1 MSTLSAPSTLSLSA
15 LPASQAAPLPTTMQA
30 IVFDDFGGPEVLV
43 PRDLPIPEVRPHDL
57 LVRNASIGVNRAD
70 LLHRKGAYGRA
81 YFGDADTMGLEI
93 AGTVEAVGPQVQGF
107 AVGDRVMGI
116 VGGGAYAE
124 WSRIDHRMA
133 MHVPQG
139 LDLVEAGAIAEVFV
153 TAHEALFHLAGLRA
167 GESVLI
173 HAAAGGV
180 GSAAVQLAHAAGA
193 RVFATASGDKREAV
207 LGFGADVC
215 IDYRS
220 EDFQT
225 VVAQATEGKGVDVV
239 IDFVGAPYLEANVRS
254 LAVGGRM
261 VCVGLLGG
269 AANASLPMD
278 AVLYRHLKI
287 FGTVMKSR
295 TPEVKQAM
303 VQRFAKQW
311 LAALEAGTIRP
322 VIDRRFAL
330 ADAAQAHQH
339 MESGANIGKIL
350 LLPAGTER

>member
-1 MSTLSAPSTLSLSA
+1 
-15 LPASQAAPLPTTMQA
+15 
-30 IVFDDFGGPEVLV
+30 
-43 PRDLPIPEVRPHDL
+43 
-57 LVRNASIGVNRAD
+57 
-70 LLHRKGAYGRA
+70 
-81 YFGDADTMGLEI
+81 
-93 AGTVEAVGPQVQGF
+93 
-107 AVGDRVMGI
+107 
-116 VGGGAYAE
+116 
-124 WSRIDHRMA
+124 
-133 MHVPQG
+133 
-139 LDLVEAGAIAEVFV
+139 
-153 TAHEALFHLAGLRA
+153 
-167 GESVLI
+167 
-173 HAAAGGV
+173 
-180 GSAAVQLAHAAGA
+180 VQLAHAAGA
-193 RVFATASGDKREAV
+193 RVFATASGDKRDAV

-225 VVAQATEGKGVDVV
+225 VVAQATDGKGVDVV

-269 AANASLPMD
+269 AANATLPMD

-311 LAALEAGTIRP
+311 LPALEAGTIRP